1 MNVAEP
7 LAHHALASA
16 HKPAIVQGDRVVTYG
31 ELDPLVR
38 RTASHLRSLDL
49 GQGDVAGVALRDG
62 IDHLVVLAALARAGI
77 VILPLDWRW
86 TPEEQARVAT
96 HFGAKL
102 LLIESGRPQPDGQR
116 CLAVDAVWGR
126 GVAAATEAGDLP
138 DGDLPLLMS
147 LSSGTTGRPKGPR
160 IRHSQFLARFRV
172 MWINLGFNSQD
183 RFLSATPLY
192 YGGGRTFAL
201 LMLHSGAT
209 VFMLPPPYEPAELC
223 AAVRGTASA
232 PSSWCRR

>member
-126 GVAAATEAGDLP
+126 GVAAATEAAISP
-138 DGDLPLLMS
+138 
-147 LSSGTTGRPKGPR
+147 TAT
-160 IRHSQFLARFRV
+160 FR
-172 MWINLGFNSQD
+172 
-183 RFLSATPLY
+183 
-192 YGGGRTFAL
+192 
-201 LMLHSGAT
+201 
-209 VFMLPPPYEPAELC
+209 C
-223 AAVRGTASA
+223 
-232 PSSWCRR
+232 